1 MRRIKIRRDTH
12 GGTKYISA
20 SGWPEEM
27 QEFHEIEEQYLFPIV
42 ARIVTH
48 LSKPFILFSTTTHF
62 ESRNL
67 FTGEAKLHRMTM
79 INGCGRVS
87 WFFFTRTCDSWVNK
101 NWYNAYCLI
110 IFWNS
115 CTYMRGQL
123 SITGWV
129 TSTRTERWASYF
141 IREKFLI
148 DLQPWTK

>member
-12 GGTKYISA
+12 GGTRYISA

-67 FTGEAKLHRMTM
+67 FTA
-79 INGCGRVS
+79 
-87 WFFFTRTCDSWVNK
+87 D
-101 NWYNAYCLI
+101 
-110 IFWNS
+110 
-115 CTYMRGQL
+115 
-123 SITGWV
+123 
-129 TSTRTERWASYF
+129 
-141 IREKFLI
+141 FL
-148 DLQPWTK
+148 DENLWLMG